1 MELNI
6 SREEIENK
14 VRESIALALGLE
26 EDEVEMDANIFEE
39 LGAESLDL
47 LDINSRLQKAYKI
60 RFPRDN
66 FINKTN
72 EMLGKDFLATSDGT
86 LTDRGL
92 EMLRMRFPE
101 LTGVFDKVEKP
112 PVSRLPKMITP
123 QTWVRMV
130 SELLENKGLTADEL
144 NNAWLLDYKKKHID
158 G

>member
-1 MELNI
+1 MEPTI
-6 SREEIENK
+6 SKEEIENK

-26 EDEVEMDANIFEE
+26 EDEVEMDANVFED

-72 EMLGKDFLATSDGT
+72 EVLGKDFLATSDGT
-86 LTDRGL
+86 LTDQGL
-92 EMLRMRFPE
+92 EMLKIRFPE
-101 LTGVFDKVEKP
+101 LTAVFDTGERP
-112 PVSRLPKMITP
+112 LVSRLPKMITP
-123 QTWVRMV
+123 RTWVRMV
-130 SELLENKGLTADEL
+130 SELLENKGINADEL
-144 NNAWLLDYKKKHID
+144 NHAWLLDYKKKQID